1 MAIIYKITS
10 PSGRIYIGQTIDWVR
25 RQSNY
30 KRLNCKSQTKLYN
43 SLKKYGWDNHKKEI
57 IKQCSVENLGKEEKY
72 YKTYYN
78 SIQEGLNIRYD
89 EERGG
94 KLSKD
99 TCKKISE
106 ALKGKPKTES
116 HKINI
121 SKGLKGKP
129 KTESHKINISKT
141 LKGKPNHTKGKPKPP
156 GFGKKL
162 SENRERNE
170 KISKSHLGKSHPRTQ
185 DWSNKIGKSKRKPI
199 IMLDMNYNPLMEF
212 EGGVVAGKFLG
223 KNPSLISEVC
233 RGIRETAFG
242 YRWKFKL

>member
-1 MAIIYKITS
+1 MALIYKITN
-10 PSGRIYIGQTIDWVR
+10 PKGRIYIGQTIDWIR

-30 KRLNCKSQTKLYN
+30 KRLNCKSQTQIYN
-43 SLKKYGWDNHKKEI
+43 SIKKYGWDLHIKEI
-57 IKQCSVENLGKEEKY
+57 IEECSIEDLGKREKY
-72 YKTYYN
+72 WKDYYN
-78 SIQEGLNIRYD
+78 SIQEGMNIRYD
-89 EERGG
+89 EEKGG
-94 KLSKD
+94 KLSKS
-99 TCKKISE
+99 TCEKISKSKKGVKYSKE
-106 ALKGKPKTES
+106 SSLKKSLALKNKPKTKE
-116 HKINI
+116 HCLNI
-121 SKGLKGKP
+121 SKA
-129 KTESHKINISKT
+129 KI
-141 LKGKPNHTKGKPKPP
+141 GKPNPNKGQPKPS

-170 KISKSHLGKSHPRTQ
+170 KISKSHLGKLHPRTP